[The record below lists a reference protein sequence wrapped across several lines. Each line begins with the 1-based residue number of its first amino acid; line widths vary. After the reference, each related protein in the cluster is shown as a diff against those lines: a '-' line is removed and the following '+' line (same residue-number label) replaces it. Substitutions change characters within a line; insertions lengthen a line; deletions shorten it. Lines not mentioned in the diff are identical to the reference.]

1 MEQKAVLIINSL
13 HNCIY
18 KGTFFAVMPQ
28 HINLESLMNTWPHHS
43 EASNQ
48 GCQEW
53 RTLVLNNPKEMA
65 LALRERWWAEK
76 WHING
81 KTVDKAITIILEL
94 FNLSE
99 QFYGFLDL
107 NHFKWLINLLSRSK
121 IIWLLL
127 TYLKIF
133 YLKAT
138 RLHVKQGYVIK
149 MHFSTHSYSA
159 IQGPFG
165 WVPCN
170 SGTFKGM
177 NNEHIVI
184 REM

>member
-1 MEQKAVLIINSL
+1 MEQKAVLIINSC
-13 HNCIY
+13 CITVLI
-18 KGTFFAVMPQ
+18 KGP
-28 HINLESLMNTWPHHS
+28 SLLWCHS
-43 EASNQ
+43 ILIWKAL
-48 GCQEW
+48 W
-53 RTLVLNNPKEMA
+53 TLGLITVKQATKAAKNGGHWYSKEMA

-99 QFYGFLDL
+99 QFYGFLVL
-107 NHFKWLINLLSRSK
+107 NHFKWLINLLNRSK

-127 TYLKIF
+127 TYLKVF
-133 YLKAT
+133 FSKAT
-138 RLHVKQGYVIK
+138 RLHAKQDYVIK

-159 IQGPFG
+159 IQGPLG

-184 REM
+184 REK